1 MVADGK
7 AHKAV
12 GRSLE
17 EAIRLPTLRTAEGF
31 ESVGSLLDEEY
42 RWNIEECPNVTMSL
56 KISQLLLEVVYDV
69 D

>member
-31 ESVGSLLDEEY
+31 ESVDSLLDDEY
-42 RWNIEECPNVTMSL
+42 MWNIEECPNVTINVPQNLAVASR
-56 KISQLLLEVVYDV
+56 SCV
-69 D
+69 